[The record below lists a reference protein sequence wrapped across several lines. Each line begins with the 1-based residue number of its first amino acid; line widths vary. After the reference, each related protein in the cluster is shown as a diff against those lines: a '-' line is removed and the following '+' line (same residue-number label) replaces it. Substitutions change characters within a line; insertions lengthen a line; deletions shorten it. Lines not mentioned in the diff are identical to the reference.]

1 MNKLEE
7 AVIELIDERI
17 AALHRE
23 PEFITPK
30 EAAKL
35 LKVSAPT
42 LISMM
47 KGGRIEALRV
57 GNRVLIDKEK
67 LTQAM
72 QNGKVF
78 KYQHVKKG

>member
-1 MNKLEE
+1 MDILEKTI
-7 AVIELIDERI
+7 IELIDERI

-47 KGGRIEALRV
+47 KSGRVDALRL
-57 GNRVLIDKEK
+57 GGRVLIDKEK

-72 QNGKVF
+72 QNGEIF
-78 KYQHVKKG
+78 KYQRIKKG

>member
-1 MNKLEE
+1 MEE
-7 AVIELIDERI
+7 LKRVIISLIDERVK
-17 AALHRE
+17 ALQRE

>member
-1 MNKLEE
+1 MDILEKTI
-7 AVIELIDERI
+7 IELVDARI
-17 AALHRE
+17 AALRQE
-23 PEFITPK
+23 PEYLTPK
-30 EAAKL
+30 EASKL

-47 KGGRIEALRV
+47 KSGRIDALRI
-57 GNRVLIDKEK
+57 GGRVLIDKEK

>member
-47 KGGRIEALRV
+47 KSGRIDAIKL
-57 GNRVLIDKEK
+57 GGRVLINKEK
-67 LTQAM
+67 LNKSL
-72 QNGKVF
+72 QNHELF
-78 KYQHVKKG
+78 RYQHVKKG